1 MKKSKKNNVVN
12 FPSSLTNGERE
23 VEAILFAAAEPLNVD
38 TIESKVG
45 DLVILN
51 PNYLHEVS
59 KIQGNSDRVT
69 LGMFFGVQSKNRKI
83 FSWA

>member
-1 MKKSKKNNVVN
+1 MKKNI
-12 FPSSLTNGERE
+12 E
-23 VEAILFAAAEPLNVD
+23 VD
-38 TIESKVG
+38 TIKSKVG

-59 KIQGNSDRVT
+59 EIQGNLDRVT
-69 LGMFFGVQSKNRKI
+69 LGMFFGIQNKDKKI